1 MSDEIKCD
9 ACGCTCNPQ
18 PMDDA
23 QPADPVEQE
32 EAANDDA
39 SNSYHEET
47 KLAVLIALVPAMTMT
62 VFNLMGLI

>member
-1 MSDEIKCD
+1 MSEEIKCA
-9 ACGCTCNPQ
+9 ACGCSCNPQ

-23 QPADPVEQE
+23 TPTDPVQE
-32 EAANDDA
+32 EEKTNDDA
-39 SNSYHEET
+39 SDYHEET